1 MLPTCDVLILCA
13 DDMVSS
19 KGDPISRRGQQ
30 QDQKE
35 KKNKK
40 KTRKGVR
47 HRKKERGDL
56 WDKRLS
62 H

>member
-13 DDMVSS
+13 GDMVSS

-30 QDQKE
+30 QDQE
-35 KKNKK
+35 EKK

>member
-35 KKNKK
+35 KKKK
-40 KTRKGVR
+40 K
-47 HRKKERGDL
+47 KKQE
-56 WDKRLS
+56 KE
-62 H
+62 